1 MQIEWV
7 NTTSQFDIAHI
18 SIDYKTTKDNDFN
31 WKLQID
37 SIGKAQ
43 EELKN
48 PKALEEFNDA
58 LSKFQLFL
66 HKNNRIFQCFRL
78 CFISY

>member
-1 MQIEWV
+1 MQIELIK
-7 NTTSQFDIAHI
+7 TTSQFDIAHL
-18 SIDYKTTKDNDFN
+18 SIDYKTIEKNDFN

-37 SIGKAQ
+37 SIDKAQ

-48 PKALEEFNDA
+48 PKALKEFNDA
-58 LSKFQLFL
+58 LSKFLLYL
-66 HKNNRIFQCFRL
+66 HKNNRIFRCFRL